1 MASAWVCEEMKTV
14 QLNDKRLNERL
25 RDLTDQLSQHP
36 TASIPAACGGYD
48 EMTAAYRFFDNDK
61 VTFDDVLQPHIDA
74 THERI
79 ASQPVVL
86 LPQDTTELDLTRPL
100 QQMEGAGPLDHGSRR
115 GLLLHLLHAFT
126 PDGTPLGTVEATT
139 LIRSDDEPPTSAGK
153 TRAQR
158 QQTPIEQKE
167 SHRWVQTL
175 RRAQDV
181 ARQHPTVKFV
191 ILGDSE
197 ADIYEYLAEA
207 AQGPDN
213 AHWIVRAAQDR
224 AVTEASAIDEEAA
237 RLIREQVM
245 AAPVL
250 YTQTI
255 SVRGRDAK
263 VSCESRG
270 RRQPRESRMAEV
282 EVRAV
287 SLTLRPP
294 YRPDRELPPITVN
307 IVLVSEPDPPADDV
321 PIEWMLLA
329 DLPIDTLAQVREI
342 VSTYCVRWMI
352 EIFFRT
358 LKSGCRIEDRR
369 FEQIDRFLPCLGIY
383 LTVAWR
389 TLYVCR
395 LGRSMPNISC
405 EAVFEPAEWKSVYR
419 VVHRKTPKKA
429 PPLQEMICTVA
440 QLGGYVNRKRPD
452 PPGPQTIWLGLQRM
466 HDIAACWNL
475 FGPEV
480 EHQKLV

>member
-25 RDLTDQLSQHP
+25 LELTDQLSQHP

-74 THERI
+74 TQVRI

-86 LPQDTTELDLTRPL
+86 LTQDTSEVDLTRPL
-100 QQMEGAGPLDHGSRR
+100 QQMVGAGPLDHGSRR
-115 GLLLHLLHAFT
+115 GLLLHVLHAFT
-126 PDGTPLGTVEATT
+126 PDGTPLGTVAATP
-139 LIRSDDEPPTSAGK
+139 LIRSDDEPTNAGK
-153 TRAQR
+153 TRAER
-158 QQTPIEQKE
+158 QQEPIEEKE
-167 SHRWVQTL
+167 SYRWVQTL
-175 RRAQDV
+175 GRAQHV
-181 ARQHPTVKFV
+181 ARQHPTVKF
-191 ILGDSE
+191 ITLADSE

-207 AQGPDN
+207 VAGPEN

-224 AVTEASAIDEEAA
+224 AVTKETTIDEESA
-237 RLIREQVM
+237 RLIREQAM
-245 AAPVL
+245 ATPVL

-263 VSCESRG
+263 VSCEARG

-294 YRPDRELPPITVN
+294 YRPDRELSPITLNV
-307 IVLVSEPDPPADDV
+307 VLVSETHPPADDV
-321 PIEWMLLA
+321 PIEWMLLT
-329 DLPIDTLAQVREI
+329 DLPIDTLEHVRE
-342 VSTYCVRWMI
+342 VVNTYCVRWMI
-352 EIFFRT
+352 EIYFRT

-369 FEQIDRFLPCLGIY
+369 FEHIDRFLPCLAIY

-389 TLYVCR
+389 TLYLCR
-395 LGRSMPNISC
+395 LGRSTPHISC

-419 VVHRKTPKKA
+419 VVHRTTPKKA
-429 PPLQEMICTVA
+429 PALQEMICTVA

-452 PPGPQTIWLGLQRM
+452 PPGPQTLWLGLQRM
-466 HDIAACWNL
+466 HDITACWKL